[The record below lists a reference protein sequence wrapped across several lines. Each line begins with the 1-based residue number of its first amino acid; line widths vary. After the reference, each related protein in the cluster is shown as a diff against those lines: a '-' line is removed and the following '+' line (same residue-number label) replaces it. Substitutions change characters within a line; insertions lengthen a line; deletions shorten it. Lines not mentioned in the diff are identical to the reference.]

1 MDNNSDYIIYS
12 NSKAVY
18 HTDKIKAIQE
28 GKMITPTLLQVDL
41 EAFCNDNCFFCSYRK
56 DEGYNTKMLDLIVPE
71 SLKNKIDVNAN
82 RPIGVPSEKSGL
94 GLDFAEAIPKMMED
108 AGIPAIEITGG
119 GEPTLWRAFDTLIY
133 NLKERKR
140 EIGLVTNGST
150 LSDSRIELLASCLTW
165 IRISMDA
172 SNDET
177 HRKVHRT
184 PGYDFQRRVSNIR
197 KIVEQREKQGR
208 LDDMVI
214 GISFVTT
221 PINLDDIES
230 AAEFW
235 SKQGVDHIRF
245 TYMFDKQ
252 GTAGLTYD
260 QIEELKKRLQSLKQK
275 YDGGRFK
282 ILFEK
287 DRIDSYSKPNTDFD
301 RCYYQQFV
309 WAVGADANVYPCCI
323 MKYNEK
329 FALGNLKERTLKE
342 LVEDL
347 NTHAKILGLDVA
359 SCYPCWLRERN
370 KQIGFAVEKPKHHNF
385 V

>member
-18 HTDKIKAIQE
+18 HTDRIKALQE

-41 EAFCNDNCFFCSYRK
+41 EAFCNDNCLFCSYRK
-56 DEGYNTKMLDLIVPE
+56 DEGYNTKMLDLIEIKPTNHNE
-71 SLKNKIDVNAN
+71 FK
-82 RPIGVPSEKSGL
+82 PIGQPSEKSGFPL
-94 GLDFAEAIPKMMED
+94 EFAEKIPQMMEE

-119 GEPTLWRAFDTLIY
+119 GEPTLWRGFDQLIE
-133 NLKERKR
+133 NLRLRKR

-150 LSDSRIELLASCLTW
+150 LSDARIESLASCLTW
-165 IRISMDA
+165 IRISMDS
-172 SNDET
+172 SNSET
-177 HRKVHRT
+177 HRNVHRT
-184 PGYDFQRRVSNIR
+184 PGHDFDRRVSNIR
-197 KIVEQREKQGR
+197 KLVEQREKQNR
-208 LDDMVI
+208 VNDMVI

-221 PINLDDIES
+221 PVNFDDLED

-260 QIEELKKRLQSLKQK
+260 QIENLKKRLQLLKDQ
-275 YDGGRFK
+275 YHNHGRFK

-287 DRIDSYSKPNTDFD
+287 DRIDTYSKPNSDFD

-309 WAVGADANVYPCCI
+309 WAIGADAHVYPCCI

-329 FALGNLKERTLKE
+329 FSLGNLKEHTLKE
-342 LVEDL
+342 LIEDFR
-347 NTHAKILGLDVA
+347 THAKILGLDVA

-370 KQIGFAVEKPKHHNF
+370 KQIGFAVERPKHANF

>member
-1 MDNNSDYIIYS
+1 MDKNSDYIIYS

-18 HTDKIKAIQE
+18 HVDRIKSIQE
-28 GKMITPTLLQVDL
+28 GKMIIPTLLQVDL
-41 EAFCNDNCFFCSYRK
+41 EAFCNDNCLFCSYRK
-56 DEGYNTKMLDLIVPE
+56 EQGYNTKMLDLILPE
-71 SLKNKIDVNAN
+71 NLKTKTDINAN
-82 RPIGVPSEKSGL
+82 RPIGIPSDKSGL
-94 GLDFAEAIPKMMED
+94 PLEFAEKIPDMMTES
-108 AGIPAIEITGG
+108 GIPAIEVTGG
-119 GEPTLWRAFDTLIY
+119 GEPTLWRGFDKLIE
-133 NLKERKR
+133 NLKAKKI

-150 LSDSRIELLASCLTW
+150 LPDSRIELLSSCLTW
-165 IRISMDA
+165 IRISMDS
-172 SNDET
+172 SNTIT
-177 HRKVHRT
+177 HRNIHRT
-184 PGYDFQRRVSNIR
+184 PSSDFDRRVSNIR
-197 KIVEQREKQGR
+197 KLVESRERQGR
-208 LDDMVI
+208 VNDMVI

-221 PINLDDIES
+221 PLNLSDIEN

-260 QIEELKKRLQSLKQK
+260 QIEDLKKRLQILKEQ

-287 DRIDSYSKPNTDFD
+287 DRIDQYSKPNNDFD

-323 MKYNEK
+323 MKYNEDYS
-329 FALGNLKERTLKE
+329 LGNLKEKTLRQ
-342 LVEDL
+342 LVDDT
-347 NTHAKILGLDVA
+347 NTHSKILGLDVA
-359 SCYPCWLRERN
+359 KCYPCWLRERN
-370 KQIGFAVEKPKHHNF
+370 KQIGFAVERPKHANF

>member
-18 HTDKIKAIQE
+18 HTDKIKALQQ

-41 EAFCNDNCFFCSYRK
+41 EAFCNDNCLFCSYRK
-56 DEGYNTKMLDLIVPE
+56 DEGYNTTMLKMIEDTPE
-71 SLKNKIDVNAN
+71 EHNDYK
-82 RPIGVPSEKSGL
+82 PIGRPSDKSGFPL
-94 GLDFAEAIPKMMED
+94 EFADRIPEMMEE

-119 GEPTLWRAFDTLIY
+119 GEPTLWRGFDKLIE
-133 NLKERKR
+133 NLKSRKR

-172 SNDET
+172 SNSET
-177 HRKVHRT
+177 HRNVHRT
-184 PGYDFQRRVSNIR
+184 PGHDFDRRVSNIR
-197 KIVEQREKQGR
+197 KIVEQREKQNR

-221 PINLDDIES
+221 PINIDDIES

-260 QIEELKKRLQSLKQK
+260 QIEELKKRLQILKQK
-275 YDGGRFK
+275 YTGRFK

-287 DRIDSYSKPNTDFD
+287 DRIDTYMKPNTDFD
-301 RCYYQQFV
+301 TCYYQNFV

-329 FALGNLKERTLKE
+329 FSLGNLKDRSLKE
-342 LVEDL
+342 LVEDV
-347 NTHAKILGLDVA
+347 NVHSKMTGLDVK